1 MSAVR
6 PTGIFPFNRP
16 IMMKRFCSVSIFAGA
31 LATIASVNPIP
42 LRAAASEMPLWAYGF
57 VTPAAPGERT
67 KMPEKITPAR
77 TLRSDENAGEQT
89 RKRTIAGGAGAYSLL
104 EVRNGND
111 VVDWFPGD
119 HPPLTPLMKHGPA
132 KLGANAYGCAFCHLP
147 NGQGK
152 PENAPVNGLPV
163 EYFVRQIQ
171 DMRNGLRS
179 SAEHR
184 KANTLVMILL
194 AQAMTDAEIR
204 ESAEYFAQVPYKPW
218 IRVVETERVPR
229 SKIVS
234 NLFMPIETEHTE
246 LLAGRIMEMPENAEA
261 TEYLRDPHS
270 GFVAYV
276 PIGSVKRGEALVT
289 TGGATVVDRQTVP
302 GKTVACTTCHGPDLK
317 GVAEVPGIAGR
328 SPSYIARQLYDIQQG
343 TRKSPLSKTMLPVVA
358 NLTGDDLV
366 AISAYVSSLMPPK

>member
-1 MSAVR
+1 
-6 PTGIFPFNRP
+6 
-16 IMMKRFCSVSIFAGA
+16 MK
-31 LATIASVNPIP
+31 N
-42 LRAAASEMPLWAYGF
+42 
-57 VTPAAPGERT
+57 
-67 KMPEKITPAR
+67 
-77 TLRSDENAGEQT
+77 
-89 RKRTIAGGAGAYSLL
+89 
-104 EVRNGND
+104 
-111 VVDWFPGD
+111 
-119 HPPLTPLMKHGPA
+119 GPA

-152 PENAPVNGLPV
+152 PENAPVNSLPV

-184 KANTLVMILL
+184 KSNTLVMILL

-204 ESAEYFAQVPYKPW
+204 ESAEYFSKVPYKPW

-234 NLFMPIETEHTE
+234 NLFVPIETEHTE

-261 TEYLRDPHS
+261 TELLRDPHS

-289 TGGATVVDRQTVP
+289 TGGATVVDGQTVP
-302 GKTVACTTCHGPDLK
+302 GKTIACTTCHGPDLK

-343 TRKSPLSKTMLPVVA
+343 TRKSPLSQTMLPVVA

-366 AISAYVSSLMPPK
+366 AIAAYVSSLMPPK